1 MKTLVQWGIPVMGHV
16 GLTPQSVNQ
25 FGGFR
30 KQGKTQS
37 EADRILAEAQALEQA
52 GAFCVVLEHIPAD
65 LAQTITQTL
74 TIPTIGI
81 GAGGRCAGQVLVTA
95 DVLGLSAWQP
105 PFAKVYANLRQQAIE
120 AAQQFCADVRS
131 GQYPG

>member
-1 MKTLVQWGIPVMGHV
+1 
-16 GLTPQSVNQ
+16 VNQ

-30 KQGKTQS
+30 KQGKTEA

-52 GAFCVVLEHIPAD
+52 GAFSLVLEHIPAD
-65 LAQTITQTL
+65 LARTISDTL

-81 GAGGRCAGQVLVTA
+81 GAGPHCTGQVLVTA
-95 DVLGLSAWQP
+95 DVLGLSPWQP
-105 PFAKVYANLRQQAIE
+105 PFAKAYANLRQHAID
-120 AAQQFCADVRS
+120 AAQQFCEEVRS